1 MKNKVILLLMLLS
14 VASINSYALGLG
26 DLLGGDEKSGT
37 SKADPTT
44 VENDLKSIV
53 VTSSRAI
60 EKLSEALGLKDQAEK
75 MKKNADCIEKN
86 ECGVKDAID
95 TLNGGS
101 SALTKE
107 IANKKQGGEKLSGD
121 ASSKALQAIG
131 PGVKALPL
139 WKRVLDGAT
148 ALSKDMP
155 AMMKAPALAKAIPA
169 VPSAAKGTVD
179 LFKITIDYLTFSGVD
194 TSTIKADLD
203 AGMKGL

>member
-1 MKNKVILLLMLLS
+1 MKNNGIILALLLS
-14 VASINSYALGLG
+14 VISVNSYALGLG
-26 DLLGGDEKSGT
+26 DLLGSDEKSG
-37 SKADPTT
+37 SAKADPTT

-75 MKKNADCIEKN
+75 MKKNADCLEKN
-86 ECGVKDAID
+86 ECGVKDAVD

-107 IANKKQGGEKLSGD
+107 IENKKKGGEKLSGD

-131 PGVKALPL
+131 PGIKAFPL
-139 WKRVLDGAT
+139 WKRVLDGAK
-148 ALSKDMP
+148 ALSKDTA
-155 AMMKAPALAKAIPA
+155 AMMKAPALAKALPA
-169 VPSAAKGTVD
+169 VPTAAKGTVD
-179 LFKITIDYLTFSGVD
+179 LLKTTTDYLTFSGVD
-194 TSTIKADLD
+194 TSTLKADLD